1 MEKTKLIATVC
12 ESKNERKQIEEFIKS
27 GIDVIRLNMSYSS
40 RDVCRR
46 LINIID
52 ETNQKLGTNTAVMQ
66 LPEGWRPNMLTYFGG
81 TNAGGSTLEPT
92 WISINEDGTVL
103 VYASH
108 ADGLSLVIVD
118 GTYLAVQ

>member
-1 MEKTKLIATVC
+1 MEI
-12 ESKNERKQIEEFIKS
+12 NM
-27 GIDVIRLNMSYSS
+27 LNMKKEIEDLKHVEELDILHLLENNWKFHYSNRMFKKGNVVS
-40 RDVCRR
+40 FHFA
-46 LINIID
+46 LA
-52 ETNQKLGTNTAVMQ
+52 KGTNTTVMH
-66 LPEGWRPNMLTYFGG
+66 LPEGWRPNVLTYFGG

>member
-1 MEKTKLIATVC
+1 MEINILNMKKEIEDL
-12 ESKNERKQIEEFIKS
+12 RHIEELDILHLLENNWEFH
-27 GIDVIRLNMSYSS
+27 YSNRMFKKGNVVS
-40 RDVCRR
+40 FHFA
-46 LINIID
+46 L
-52 ETNQKLGTNTAVMQ
+52 KKGTNTAVMQ